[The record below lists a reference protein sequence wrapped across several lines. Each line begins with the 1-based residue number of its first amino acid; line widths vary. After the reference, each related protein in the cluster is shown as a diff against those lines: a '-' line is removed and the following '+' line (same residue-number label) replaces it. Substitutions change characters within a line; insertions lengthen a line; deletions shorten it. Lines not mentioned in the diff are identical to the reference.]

1 MLLIVEALL
10 LISAVLAQDNRT
22 ADDERPIYPFDMA
35 ENSVDDKF
43 YWCTKK
49 MEYRVQTEFLKKEL
63 SNSPTFAEAWKR
75 AEQNHTAPGD
85 NLSKNHSVAIYA
97 YTGDGVHVDFNEA
110 IRFGKQKYKNETYTH
125 YSLHFWLTEAIQILK
140 KTQTKCFNT
149 YRGTT
154 VQFDMNVKGKEVC
167 FGQFTSSTLECK
179 LTEVFGN
186 TSCFEIRTCS
196 GADVTKYSSVPH
208 EKEVLIPPYETFKVI
223 DVKHKAEQ
231 KDLWCE
237 TVYILESYKTR
248 RFVNCAVA
256 NSGDQ
261 VVFFNGLFMLT
272 FLLLRG

>member
-22 ADDERPIYPFDMA
+22 AADERPIYPLDMA

-43 YWCTKK
+43 YWCAKK
-49 MEYRVQTEFLKKEL
+49 MEHRVQTEFLKREL
-63 SNSPTFAEAWKR
+63 SNSPKFAEAWKR
-75 AEQNHTAPGD
+75 AEQNHTAPED
-85 NLSKNHSVAIYA
+85 HLSKNHSVAIYA
-97 YTGDGVHVDFNEA
+97 YTGDGVHGDFNRA
-110 IRFGKQKYKNETYTH
+110 TRIGKQKYKNETYTH

-140 KTQTKCFNT
+140 KTQTNCFNT
-149 YRGTT
+149 YRATD
-154 VQFDMNVKGKEVC
+154 VRFDVKAKEVR
-167 FGQFTSSTLECK
+167 FGQFASSSLERK
-179 LTEVFGN
+179 LTDVFGN

-196 GADVTKYSSVPH
+196 GANVTKYSSVPH

-237 TVYILESYKTR
+237 TVFILESYKTR
-248 RFVNCAVA
+248 SFLNCAVA

-272 FLLLRG
+272 FFLLRG